1 MCTDSTTPTYIA
13 RIAWSWPSSTEHNTW
28 CTMSWW
34 YAVTFARRSMSSL
47 TCGHMHQHVYS
58 ARVTRLHLM
67 SVDAQ
72 CGLYGVHP
80 ARNVIDTEACM
91 CRVCPNITMCV
102 HVSIGSRN
110 RTIHNV
116 FHISLHVSSSIEP
129 THQSRHVWNNT
140 HICSMEHNGNV
151 YCWWS
156 TRPSCIC
163 WGHIKHCSRRSMVVH
178 ATGSRRRTG
187 INHRAHFTTG
197 STTLLHHMGVKCCT
211 NDPSAGSPTETLLR
225 LLLPLS
231 DKVH

>member
-1 MCTDSTTPTYIA
+1 MCTDNTTPTYIA
-13 RIAWSWPSSTEHNTW
+13 QIAWSWPSSTEHNTW

-34 YAVTFARRSMSSL
+34 YAVTIARRSMSSH
-47 TCGHMHQHVYS
+47 TCGHMHQHVHS
-58 ARVTRLHLM
+58 DRVTRLQLL

-140 HICSMEHNGNV
+140 QICSMDHNVHV
-151 YCWWS
+151 YRW
-156 TRPSCIC
+156 
-163 WGHIKHCSRRSMVVH
+163 
-178 ATGSRRRTG
+178 
-187 INHRAHFTTG
+187 
-197 STTLLHHMGVKCCT
+197 
-211 NDPSAGSPTETLLR
+211 
-225 LLLPLS
+225 
-231 DKVH
+231 